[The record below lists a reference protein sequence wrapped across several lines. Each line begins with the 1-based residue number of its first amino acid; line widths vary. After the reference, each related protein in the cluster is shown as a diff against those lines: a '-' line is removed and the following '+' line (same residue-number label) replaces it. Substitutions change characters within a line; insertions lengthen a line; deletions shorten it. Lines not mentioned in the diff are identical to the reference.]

1 MEKTDAELVIASL
14 EGAPYAFEQI
24 VQRYQRLVFNIIYHQ
39 LGRRQEVED
48 VAQEVLLKVF
58 NSLGRFDRRRPLKAW
73 IAKITVNQ
81 CRDVLRKRRS
91 SRVEAFSNFTEDEER
106 RIRSLYDVS
115 AGTAAMTETESRAC
129 LKLLG
134 QLVRRLS
141 HKDRTAFLLRE
152 VEGFGYD
159 EVSKAL
165 GTSEVAARI
174 RVSRTRKRLLA
185 ALSQVLSS
193 GEMLKT

>member
-1 MEKTDAELVIASL
+1 MGKTDAELVIESL
-14 EGAPYAFEQI
+14 DGAPYAFEQI

-39 LGRRQEVED
+39 LGRPQEVED
-48 VAQEVLLKVF
+48 VAQEVFLKVF

-91 SRVEAFSNFTEDEER
+91 SRVEAFSNFTEEEER
-106 RIRSLYDVS
+106 RIRSLHDLA
-115 AGTAAMTETESRAC
+115 AGSAAMTETQSREC
-129 LKLLG
+129 LKLLE

-165 GTSEVAARI
+165 GSSEVAARI
-174 RVSRTRKRLLA
+174 RVSRTRKRLLS
-185 ALSQVLSS
+185 ALSQVLS
-193 GEMLKT
+193 GGDILKT

>member
-1 MEKTDAELVIASL
+1 MGKTDAELVIESL
-14 EGAPYAFEQI
+14 DGAPYAFEQI

-39 LGRRQEVED
+39 LGRPQEVED
-48 VAQEVLLKVF
+48 VAQEVFLKVF

-81 CRDVLRKRRS
+81 CRDALRKRRS
-91 SRVEAFSNFTEDEER
+91 SRVEAFSNFTEEEER
-106 RIRSLYDVS
+106 RIRTLHDLA
-115 AGTAAMTETESRAC
+115 AGSAAMTETESGEC
-129 LKLLG
+129 LKLLE

-165 GTSEVAARI
+165 GSSEVAARI
-174 RVSRTRKRLLA
+174 RVSRTRKRLLS
-185 ALSQVLSS
+185 ALSQVLS
-193 GEMLKT
+193 GGDKLKT